1 MFEISLVPDVKSELI
16 KKLKVRNLVFLVC
29 VIVAAACGGV
39 FLILFGITG
48 GQGIKLA
55 AQEEEMVCRSK
66 GGSKDVKNCDSR
78 KYGTPIM
85 KFNNMSELLT
95 IQDQMK
101 NLSVLNSNKIKFS
114 RVFDVLDVILPDD
127 DNKVT
132 ISSLS
137 TDIVNNTLYFDA
149 LGWSSNN
156 IGYRALEAFKKNA
169 NRAYYDYGNYMRLD
183 KETGEY
189 VAIPSYC
196 IEEEVDK
203 NNVVYGVY
211 LKGKPGCEAPM
222 VDHSGDTKENEENN
236 TPAVADGDN
245 SENVAVATEGET
257 EGETEGDK
265 TNEETTP
272 LIPGNNIERI
282 RIRRTYNDRQDLEN
296 YRNGKD
302 NYDTS
307 DTNEHVTGYYF
318 ESKCLNYTAEGK
330 FDEAATLA
338 ACPLLTEEPNIGN
351 SSYGRNSDEE
361 MVLSFQTTL
370 TLSHEIF
377 LASNKHVA
385 IVSPSRQNVTDS
397 YVQLKNMFTEA
408 AHDVESEGK

>member
-16 KKLKVRNLVFLVC
+16 KKLKIRNLVFLIC

-39 FLILFGITG
+39 FLILTGITG

-55 AQEEEMVCRSK
+55 AQDEEMACRSD
-66 GGSKDVKNCDSR
+66 GPSKDIKNCDAK

-101 NLSVLNSNKIKFS
+101 NLSVLNTNKIKFS
-114 RVFDVLDVILPDD
+114 RVFDVLSVILPDD

-137 TDIVNNTLYFDA
+137 TDIVNNTLFFDA

-169 NRAYYDYGNYMRLD
+169 NRAYYDYGHYMRFD
-183 KETGEY
+183 AETNES
-189 VAIPSYC
+189 VEIPSYC
-196 IEEEVDK
+196 IEEEVDA
-203 NNVVYGVY
+203 NGVVFGIY

-222 VDHSGDTKENEENN
+222 VEHEEESDENKTESEENDSELGGN
-236 TPAVADGDN
+236 ENGEESEEGATA
-245 SENVAVATEGET
+245 ENVEENTSEELVALSPES
-257 EGETEGDK
+257 K
-265 TNEETTP
+265 
-272 LIPGNNIERI
+272 IERI
-282 RIRRTYNDRQDLEN
+282 RIRRTYNDEKDKEN
-296 YRNGKD
+296 YKNGKD
-302 NYDTS
+302 SYDTS
-307 DTNEHVTGYYF
+307 DSNEHKSGYYF
-318 ESKCLNYTAEGK
+318 ESACLKYDSDGK
-330 FDEAATLA
+330 FDEASTLA
-338 ACPLLTEEPNIGN
+338 ACPLLTEEPNIGS

-361 MVLSFQTTL
+361 MVLTFQTTL
-370 TLSHEIF
+370 TLSHDIF

-385 IVSPSRQNVTDS
+385 IVSPSKQNVTDS
-397 YVQLKNMFTEA
+397 YIQLKDMFTAA
-408 AHDVESEGK
+408 AHDIESEEK